1 MKELNAFRKYLN
13 EARVLEPGNNPIVTN
28 KQGEEFVLQGFVTS
42 GYYLIPYDG
51 SEYWEHFQVPK
62 STWISTDKVKWDD
75 YDYSQNEFNNLLKSH
90 GVELEK
96 INQKFKDSSLK
107 EGYSQSDFDKLED
120 ALYHGDI
127 PGQLIL
133 QGDGALDLLLG
144 RDYPDSLADKADAF
158 ARKLGIDMG
167 IMAQGAFRVPNLD
180 SSMINGGPEE
190 WDGDEDDDEDDE
202 DYEY

>member
-1 MKELNAFRKYLN
+1 MKELNTFRKY
-13 EARVLEPGNNPIVTN
+13 
-28 KQGEEFVLQGFVTS
+28 
-42 GYYLIPYDG
+42 
-51 SEYWEHFQVPK
+51 
-62 STWISTDKVKWDD
+62 
-75 YDYSQNEFNNLLKSH
+75 
-90 GVELEK
+90 
-96 INQKFKDSSLK
+96 LK

-144 RDYPDSLADKADAF
+144 RDYPDSLADKADGF
-158 ARKLGIDMG
+158 ARKLGINMG
-167 IMAQGAFRVPNLD
+167 IMAQGSFRVPNLD